1 MSRPPSR
8 VDNLLQTTYINR
20 VPDVYIELP
29 EYKFFHS
36 PNPLDHDNQ
45 DDRFIGREDL
55 LRKLKLILTH
65 SDTKAGAYLITGFRG
80 MGKTSVVRKA
90 IADINWDAK
99 NEGYTD
105 KRYEPIEISL
115 AQDDLKEID
124 VFRLISRHL
133 MSLWEKEEKYRWYK
147 RLKIQ
152 KNRALISKFKLI
164 KDEID
169 ELNIRI
175 NSELSIE
182 KGKLNNFEPKVG
194 FSGLEGQIGTV
205 RNSENRRT
213 SYPIAGS
220 KEVEWLLINILTEI
234 QRYRDLEIE
243 KYKTSGPDLIF
254 VFDELDKIE
263 PYQRSSIEEK
273 ETENPHFDEK
283 VFAGGPDKVRRR
295 RETIAQLLANLK
307 NFLNVAQA
315 KFIFIGGREMYD
327 ASLAD
332 IADRDSFYS
341 SIFHDILYV
350 DSFLKDQA
358 GQYAKGI
365 TQMTEMYLSKIL
377 IPKPFIATHGG
388 YKDPDKK
395 ELRFAEDHVFS
406 LRTYFGFLCELFS
419 KPGTDCGTFFFY
431 PRSKE
436 AKNSRTTP
444 EESFEVDRQYTIHQ
458 LRNFIFLLQN
468 FIIYLVYRSNGTPKK
483 LTGLCED
490 FMVRGSEKEVKNPYN
505 LVIGSKWGEEKDGK
519 RKDGPPEDRV
529 FLRFT
534 AQHQY
539 EINLI
544 SIIYRPYLITQ
555 SRHLKFLGDKLLFST
570 SFIIDHIFK
579 FHSFGFSW
587 RNLELIPE
595 IITINKAPQ
604 LRSFIQSLIQQY
616 SKTFIR
622 TATGG
627 LFQYK
632 FRNKAANEMRFIS
645 KISELSSAAFN
656 FTLDESLYIKRHYY
670 KKLTSLKKNYKLFPA
685 KGEQSGYIHSV
696 GFVHVILGDL
706 HFYDKE
712 YDDAIIQYTDGI
724 QLLRSSKWEELTGHQ
739 TVLLIEKKLKL
750 GLTLEKIQSY
760 NTAFAIYES
769 LVEDIPKLL
778 KRSVLEEDWYS
789 GEAARSQFQT
799 VKLLSQPFVAFLHVF
814 EKLRRGG
821 ITDTDLRRSERK
833 FLTEMVGHDRG
844 EIDLKESSN
853 HNKHQ
858 KSNREF
864 QELVVQ
870 QNQHKIDVSG
880 DFYLGL
886 DEIPQKEFKGLV
898 NLLVAN
904 YYGNI
909 GSVLYYKNKNFS
921 FVISKL
927 GFYSP
932 LFGEIL
938 VENRKFNSEEDE
950 YSNEEYDHAFYAML
964 HRLCKKN
971 QRDYNP
977 SFSAYVNYMDS
988 VRWFLIRYD
997 SELAPVRDYIL
1008 SHPSRYEKYDGVV
1021 NSNGKVHNKFLFDI
1035 LLILFGPIQRTINS
1049 LHLYFL
1055 GNLLSKVGD
1064 TIITFISDDLNIP
1077 LNQELFELLFD
1088 EEKYAHLDIKIE
1100 ERISRAYK
1108 LIQQESKGLL
1118 IDTMG
1123 RPIDKKV
1130 KYYYSMNLA
1139 VFTYRLAAEFFR
1151 KAGKPHSFGFQ
1162 YKKILHISKEYISL
1176 KSRKYQEGVEDDFA
1190 FHPDFLLFLKD
1201 QISVEIIKAITWEN
1215 NTANRPQILKYKDIF
1230 RLQRTM
1236 PSEVTQAIYTNISTS
1251 PEIWEVILLVSEI
1264 QVKLAKLEVIRLT
1277 DLDLRLNYKSKS
1289 PYISSGS
1296 QFVKILECKYKSELN
1311 FLYLQKWGIVE
1322 VLEQWKETNGG
1333 NGPSNQYT
1341 MDNFHQVLEAQV
1353 VEVYRRKYDRGKESL
1368 LEDIHEAFQ
1377 DSELEAQRDEKGF
1390 IAAVVEYL
1398 ITDSIY
1404 SLAELTNILNL
1415 YELNYMTNN
1424 SLFGFVHLKLAKW
1437 SSCYRTILRVQKGE
1451 DPEKSIFKKLEKI
1464 LGWDFLYYLDI
1475 RYHYDLALQYY
1486 YYAMQMHKE
1495 GEAYKNLSHH
1505 MYFLEDDFNGNLY
1518 HFCAAMERYNLN
1530 TGRLRGIIDRLKVEI
1545 EGDKNRDIPGSKLY
1559 RYESYVGQG

>member
-1 MSRPPSR
+1 MNVPPAH

-20 VPDVYIELP
+20 VPDIYIELP
-29 EYKFFHS
+29 KYKFFHS
-36 PNPLDHDNQ
+36 PNPLDHKNQ

-55 LRKLKLILTH
+55 LKKLKLILTH

-80 MGKTSVVRKA
+80 MGKTSVVRRA
-90 IADINWDAK
+90 IAEINRDAK
-99 NEGYTD
+99 NEKYYKY

-133 MSLWEKEEKYRWYK
+133 LSLWEKEGKYSWYK
-147 RLKIQ
+147 QLGFKRNQMLRNRFNSIKEKI
-152 KNRALISKFKLI
+152 
-164 KDEID
+164 E

-175 NSELSIE
+175 NAELSVE
-182 KGKLNNFEPKVG
+182 KGQFNNLEPKIG
-194 FSGLEGQIGTV
+194 YLGLEGQVGTI
-205 RNSENRRT
+205 RNSENRVT
-213 SYPIAGS
+213 AFPIAGA
-220 KEVEWLLINILTEI
+220 KEIEWILITILNDI
-234 QRYRDLEIE
+234 QEYRALEIK
-243 KYKTSGPDLIF
+243 KYKKKGPDMLFI
-254 VFDELDKIE
+254 FDELDKIE

-388 YKDPDKK
+388 YKDSDKK

-778 KRSVLEEDWYS
+778 KRSALDSQWYS
-789 GEAARSQFQT
+789 GAAPKSQFQT
-799 VKLLSQPFVAFLHVF
+799 VKLLSQPFVAFLHIF

-821 ITDTDLRRSERK
+821 ITDTDLRRSEKK
-833 FLTEMVGHDRG
+833 FLTEMVGHDRE
-844 EIDLKESSN
+844 EIDLS
-853 HNKHQ
+853 
-858 KSNREF
+858 
-864 QELVVQ
+864 
-870 QNQHKIDVSG
+870 
-880 DFYLGL
+880 
-886 DEIPQKEFKGLV
+886 EIPHQENRGTSQNEFKGLV

-921 FVISKL
+921 FVIGKL

-932 LFGEIL
+932 LFRELLRKSRGAHFSEGEY
-938 VENRKFNSEEDE
+938 N
-950 YSNEEYDHAFYAML
+950 NEEYDQAFYAML
-964 HRLCKKN
+964 QRLCKKN

-1008 SHPSRYEKYDGVV
+1008 THHSRYEKYDGVV

-1088 EEKYAHLDIKIE
+1088 EEKYAHLDMKIE

-1108 LIQQESKGLL
+1108 LIQQESKGLS

-1215 NTANRPQILKYKDIF
+1215 STANRPQILKYKDIF

-1264 QVKLAKLEVIRLT
+1264 QVKLAKLGVIRLL

-1333 NGPSNQYT
+1333 NGTSNQYT

-1353 VEVYRRKYDRGKESL
+1353 VEAYRRKYDRGKESL
-1368 LEDIHEAFQ
+1368 LEEIHEAFQ

-1495 GEAYKNLSHH
+1495 GEAYKNLSHY

-1530 TGRLRGIIDRLKVEI
+1530 TGRLREIIDRLKVEI
-1545 EGDKNRDIPGSKLY
+1545 EGDKNRNIPGSKLY